1 MAAPRRPRSDARSGI
16 TEKERD
22 ADMDIKVKRPLN
34 ELSATEIAATIAD
47 GKTTCEAVVRDCL
60 ERIAA
65 RDEIVKA
72 FVNLDPDYAL
82 AQARALDRG
91 ARRGPLHGVPIGLKD
106 TIDTFDM
113 PTEMGSP
120 LFRGHRPRAD
130 ASCVALL
137 RRAGA
142 VILGKTATC
151 EFAGSAPPETTN
163 PHNAA
168 HTPGGSSSG
177 SAAAVADHM
186 IPAALGT
193 QTGGSVLRPSSFCG
207 VFGFK
212 PTYNMFNKGGVW
224 PAADSIDT
232 LGWLAGS
239 LDDIDLLTAVLRM
252 QMPQPPRALNGSPR
266 IGLWRTDLWDTLQDE
281 SKTAVEDAVA
291 QLDKAGVKVR
301 DIAMPSVFSG
311 LSGIARST
319 IGFYERAACMAF
331 FWDHEREK
339 LSPQMQRYIENG
351 HKIPREEYLAG
362 LRRLDECRAL
372 LASVFADIDVLLV
385 PCVPGE
391 APKGLASTGD
401 ASLQA
406 IWTALHTPSLT
417 LPTHRG
423 PNNLPVGIQL
433 VAQRYDDDRLIACA
447 RFVWQKIGKPEQVGV
462 TRSH

>member
-1 MAAPRRPRSDARSGI
+1 
-16 TEKERD
+16 
-22 ADMDIKVKRPLN
+22 MDVKVKRPLN
-34 ELSATEIAATIAD
+34 ELSATQIAATIAA
-47 GKTTCEAVVRDCL
+47 GQATCEAVARACL

-65 RDEIVKA
+65 REPVVKA
-72 FVNLDPDYAL
+72 FVNLDPDHVL
-82 AQARALDRG
+82 GQARALDRG
-91 ARRGPLHGVPIGLKD
+91 PNRGPLHGVPIGLKD

-120 LFRGHRPRAD
+120 IFRGHRPRGD

-142 VILGKTATC
+142 LILGKTVTC

-207 VFGFK
+207 IFGFK
-212 PTYNMFNKGGVW
+212 PTYNMFNTEGVW

-239 LDDIDLLTAVLRM
+239 LDDVELLTAVLRM
-252 QMPQPPRALNGSPR
+252 QVPQPPRTLGGTPR
-266 IGLWRTDLWDTLQDE
+266 IGLWRTDLWDTLQSE
-281 SKTAVEDAVA
+281 SKAAVEDAA
-291 QLDKAGVKVR
+291 ARLGKAGAKVR
-301 DIAMPSVFSG
+301 DVVMPAAFEG
-311 LSGIARST
+311 LHVIARAT
-319 IGFYERAACMAF
+319 IGFYERAACMAY
-331 FWDHEREK
+331 FWDRAREQ

-362 LRRLDECRAL
+362 LRRLDECRVL
-372 LASVFADIDVLLV
+372 LATVFADIDVLLV
-385 PCVPGE
+385 PAAVGE
-391 APKGLASTGD
+391 APKGHASTGD
-401 ASLQA
+401 AGPQA

-433 VAQRYDDDRLIACA
+433 VGQRYDDDRLLACA
-447 RFVWQKIGKPEQVGV
+447 RFVWEKIGNPDLVGV

>member
-1 MAAPRRPRSDARSGI
+1 
-16 TEKERD
+16 
-22 ADMDIKVKRPLN
+22 MDVKVKRPLN
-34 ELSATEIAATIAD
+34 ELLATEIAAKIAA
-47 GKTTCEAVVRDCL
+47 GEVTCEAVARDCL

-65 RDEIVKA
+65 REPVVKA
-72 FVNLDPDYAL
+72 FVNFDPDHVL
-82 AQARALDRG
+82 SQARALDRG
-91 ARRGPLHGVPIGLKD
+91 PNRRPLHGVPIGLKD
-106 TIDTFDM
+106 TIDTFDL

-120 LFRGHRPRAD
+120 IFRGHRPRGD

-142 VILGKTATC
+142 LILGKTATC

-212 PTYNMFNKGGVW
+212 PTYNMFNTEGVW

-239 LDDIDLLTAVLRM
+239 LDDVELLTAVLRM
-252 QMPQPPRALNGSPR
+252 QVPQPPRALGSAPR
-266 IGLWRTDLWDTLQDE
+266 IGVWRTDLWDALQNE
-281 SKTAVEDAVA
+281 SKAAVEDAA
-291 QLDKAGVKVR
+291 ARLGKAGAKVH
-301 DIAMPSVFSG
+301 DVAMPAAFEG
-311 LSGIARST
+311 LHVVARST
-319 IGFYERAACMAF
+319 IGFYERAACMAY
-331 FWDHEREK
+331 FWDHAREQ
-339 LSPQMQRYIENG
+339 LSPQMHRYIENG
-351 HKIPREEYLAG
+351 HKIPREDYIAG
-362 LRRLDECRAL
+362 LRRLDQCRAL
-372 LASVFADIDVLLV
+372 LASVFGDIDALLV
-385 PCVPGE
+385 PCVAGE

-401 ASLQA
+401 PSLQA
-406 IWTALHTPSLT
+406 IWTALHTPTLT

-433 VAQRYDDDRLIACA
+433 VGQRYDDDRLLACA
-447 RFVWQKIGKPEQVGV
+447 RFVWEKIGNPDLVGV